1 NSRVFHAQ
9 EIELH
14 RFRVNLAAVVE
25 QHVLAEP
32 EHPGGEILVGLPALG
47 NTRHN
52 VALVIDIGQAVV
64 HGRRDTVGVLL
75 IVTVWVKATGVVTHA
90 KVQRTISLR
99 MPLRRLAVRYK
110 PTQGRTNQGS
120 ASGREE
126 RSATQYGGLSMSVHA
141 SPPRMCRL

>member
-1 NSRVFHAQ
+1 
-9 EIELH
+9 
-14 RFRVNLAAVVE
+14 
-25 QHVLAEP
+25 
-32 EHPGGEILVGLPALG
+32 
-47 NTRHN
+47 
-52 VALVIDIGQAVV
+52 DIGQAVV

-141 SPPRMCRL
+141 SPPRMCRLRALTPSVHKQHYPGKRAPMLYVPVQDIGCRAGVAGVDSARISGYRAVRLEAVQAQ